1 MVIDVIKS
9 IIPKASARESS
20 PFEVSI
26 VIVVVITLVRWSIF
40 PPTII
45 TAPTSETP
53 FARPARTTV
62 ISEYLASII

>member
-9 IIPKASARESS
+9 IIPKASAKESS

-45 TAPTSETP
+45 TAPTSEIP
-53 FARPARTTV
+53 FARPAKTTV
-62 ISEYLASII
+62 ISEYLASTI